1 MFGPSVPSFSGHC
14 LTELRAQLQST
25 LGDSY
30 TLERELGGGGM
41 SRVFVAEETR
51 LRRKVVIKVLSP
63 ELAQGISVDRFER
76 EIQTAAALQQA
87 NIVPVLTAGDTNGLP
102 YYSMPFVEGE
112 SLRARLGRGPLA
124 ITEVIGVLRDVS
136 KALAYAHAR
145 GVVHRDIKP
154 DNVLLSGGTAV
165 VTDFGIAKAISAAR
179 EGTTGGA
186 LTQIGTSIGTP
197 SYMSP
202 EQAAGDPSVDNRADL
217 YSLGCMAFELLTGQ
231 APFAGRTPTRTLAAH
246 MGETPAHVAELRP
259 DTPEALADLVMTCL
273 AKEPDARPQQAA
285 DVVRVLETITSGGG
299 MPAMPLA
306 LLGGRGMFRKALGVY
321 GVAFVAVAI
330 LAKAAIVGIGLPDW
344 VFAGSLIMMALGLPM
359 VLWTGYVQ
367 RVARRAL
374 TATPTYTPG
383 GTRSGTAQGTMA
395 TMALRAA
402 PHVSWYRTA
411 RGGMYAA
418 GAFVAIVGVF
428 MVLRAL
434 GIGPAGSLLAA
445 GRLAKKEPLL
455 LTDFRITGA
464 DSSLSRVVSD
474 AVRAG
479 LSESSVIS
487 LMPPATLAS
496 ALQRMQRPS
505 GTRLDLALARDV
517 ATREGVK
524 AIVDGDVTGV
534 GSGYIVQLRLVTADS
549 GIELASFRQTG
560 DGPRGLID
568 AADKLARALREKAGE
583 SLRSVH
589 SSPALAD
596 VTTSSLEAL
605 KKYGEGARAND
616 VDNNF
621 AAAIPPL
628 REAVAID
635 STFAMAWRKLS
646 VAMSNA
652 GMPQSGIDSA
662 ITRAYRYRDRL
673 TPSERL
679 WTTSFYFTSGPGRDR
694 ARAGATLDAAL
705 RAGDTSLGV
714 NLANLLISRREF
726 ARAESVFRGYQRNY
740 PDRAFGWTNLSW
752 AITNQGRYDEALAV
766 ITEAKRRFPQNWTTV
781 TYAVFALDGAHRM
794 HESRRVADEARGGH
808 DPALRSAGFAEVT
821 SLTLLQGPLVS
832 WRTTRA
838 EWRLQD
844 AAIGIKY
851 PPIADSMIVAAVDVH
866 VRGDLPGAV
875 TRLDRSLAAIPLR
888 SLPVVDR
895 PYLEIAKTYARA
907 ARPDRARMI
916 LAQRQAEVTDTALLR
931 EQQPLV
937 HSALGEILLAE
948 NKPAEAMAE
957 FRKGD
962 VAPDGPVDECS
973 ICLPFNLARGYDAA
987 KQADS
992 AIVMYERYIATPY
1005 AFRVALEPEDPM
1017 LLAGVHHRLGELYE
1031 QQKNAA
1037 KAVEHYRAF
1046 IDLWKG
1052 ADAELQPRV
1061 TEARRRLQELT
1072 PVEKP
1077 R

>member
-1 MFGPSVPSFSGHC
+1 
-14 LTELRAQLQST
+14 
-25 LGDSY
+25 
-30 TLERELGGGGM
+30 
-41 SRVFVAEETR
+41 
-51 LRRKVVIKVLSP
+51 
-63 ELAQGISVDRFER
+63 
-76 EIQTAAALQQA
+76 
-87 NIVPVLTAGDTNGLP
+87 
-102 YYSMPFVEGE
+102 
-112 SLRARLGRGPLA
+112 
-124 ITEVIGVLRDVS
+124 
-136 KALAYAHAR
+136 
-145 GVVHRDIKP
+145 
-154 DNVLLSGGTAV
+154 

-179 EGTTGGA
+179 EGTSGGT

-231 APFAGRTPTRTLAAH
+231 PPFAGRTPTRTLAAH
-246 MGETPAHVAELRP
+246 MGEPPAHVAELRP
-259 DTPEALADLVMTCL
+259 DTPEALADVVMACL
-273 AKEPDARPQQAA
+273 AKEPDARPQQAS

-299 MPAMPLA
+299 MPAMPVA

-321 GVAFVAVAI
+321 GVAFAAVAI

-344 VFAGSLIMMALGLPM
+344 VFVGSLIMMALGLPM

-367 RVARRAL
+367 RVARRAM
-374 TATPTYTPG
+374 TATPTFTPG

-411 RGGMYAA
+411 RGGMYA
-418 GAFVAIVGVF
+418 GGVFVAIVVAF

-434 GIGPAGSLLAA
+434 GIGPAGSLLAS
-445 GRLAKKEPLL
+445 GRLTKKEPLL

-479 LSESSVIS
+479 LSESSVIA
-487 LMPPATLAS
+487 LMPPASIAS

-505 GTRLDLALARDV
+505 GARIDLALAREV
-517 ATREGVK
+517 AAREGVK

-534 GSGYIVQLRLVTADS
+534 GTGYIVQLRLVTADS

-589 SSPALAD
+589 ATPALAD
-596 VTTSSLEAL
+596 VTTASIEAL
-605 KKYGEGARAND
+605 KKYGEGVRAND
-616 VDNNF
+616 IDNNWVG
-621 AAAIPPL
+621 ALAPL

-635 STFAMAWRKLS
+635 SNFGMAWRKLA
-646 VAMSNA
+646 VAMNNA
-652 GMPQSGIDSA
+652 SMPRSGSDSA
-662 ITRAYRYRDRL
+662 ITRAYRLRDRL
-673 TPSERL
+673 TASERV
-679 WTTSFYFTSGPGRDR
+679 WTTEFYFNDGPGRDR
-694 ARAGATLDAAL
+694 ARGAAAL
-705 RAGDTSLGV
+705 ESAVQAGDTSFVV
-714 NLANLLISRREF
+714 NLANVLISRREF
-726 ARAESVFRGYQRNY
+726 ARAESLFRGYQRTF
-740 PDRAFGWTNLSW
+740 PERAFGWVNLAWSV
-752 AITNQGRYDEALAV
+752 TDQGRYDEALAT
-766 ITEAKRRFPQNWTTV
+766 IAEAKRRFPQNSGAIV
-781 TYAVFALDGAHRM
+781 YELAALDGAHRFQ
-794 HESRRVADEARGGH
+794 ESRRVADEARAGH
-808 DPALRSAGFAEVT
+808 VAGRRSTGLAEIT
-821 SLTLLQGPLVS
+821 SLSLLQGQLAS
-832 WRTTRA
+832 WRAARA
-838 EWRLQD
+838 ESRTYD
-844 AAIGIKY
+844 ATISITY
-851 PPIADSMIVAAVDVH
+851 PPIGDSATVAGVDVH
-866 VRGDLPGAV
+866 IRGDLPTAA

-888 SLPVVDR
+888 TLAVVDR
-895 PYLEIAKTYARA
+895 PYLQLATTYARA

-931 EQQPLV
+931 DQQPLV
-937 HSALGEILLAE
+937 HTALGEILLAE
-948 NKPAEAMAE
+948 NKPGEAMAE

-962 VAPDGPVDECS
+962 VRPDGPVDECAV
-973 ICLPFNLARGYDAA
+973 CLPYNLARGYDAA

-992 AIVMYERYIATPY
+992 AIVMYERYITTPY
-1005 AFRVALEPEDPM
+1005 MYKVSLEQMDPM

-1031 QQKNAA
+1031 QQKKSEKAA
-1037 KAVEHYRAF
+1037 EHYRAF
-1046 IDLWKG
+1046 IELWKG

-1061 TEARRRLQELT
+1061 AEARRRLQELT